1 MVPVVSF
8 IGRHNSGKTTIL
20 EKVVSYFCAQGYRI
34 GVIKHSS
41 HDFTI
46 DVPDTDSYRLA
57 KAGARA
63 VVVSSPQKMA
73 FYKQVQRDYPL
84 DELCRLMQEDV
95 DIIFAEGFK
104 REHQPKIEVA
114 RQYISGELIRPSN
127 LVAMVTDFPVSQ
139 SDVPVFGF
147 DEVESL
153 CRYIQDMF
161 IDSKY

>member
-57 KAGARA
+57 KPEPGRWLY
-63 VVVSSPQKMA
+63 PHPRRWL
-73 FYKQVQRDYPL
+73 YKQVQRDYPWMN
-84 DELCRLMQEDV
+84 C
-95 DIIFAEGFK
+95 AG
-104 REHQPKIEVA
+104 
-114 RQYISGELIRPSN
+114 
-127 LVAMVTDFPVSQ
+127 
-139 SDVPVFGF
+139 
-147 DEVESL
+147 
-153 CRYIQDMF
+153 
-161 IDSKY
+161 

>member
-1 MVPVVSF
+1 LYP
-8 IGRHNSGKTTIL
+8 H
-20 EKVVSYFCAQGYRI
+20 
-34 GVIKHSS
+34 
-41 HDFTI
+41 
-46 DVPDTDSYRLA
+46 
-57 KAGARA
+57 
-63 VVVSSPQKMA
+63 PQKMA